1 MGRLQS
7 QTVNFLVSYED
18 TLLSLRQQPDDLK
31 GKGPILNCNERLSRS
46 GACYRLRIKRCPNVA
61 LPSSPAR
68 SSGVLKGPKSR
79 SAIGAHVT
87 KEFPARSSWK
97 MMMTDAKGVIQWLCL
112 VHAKIGSLVEI
123 ETMRRKSW
131 KFEEKVWN

>member
-1 MGRLQS
+1 MNDMIHGNGKATIADS
-7 QTVNFLVSYED
+7 VNFLVSYED

-31 GKGPILNCNERLSRS
+31 GKGPILLREREFYKESVVGTANTNEMRLSRS

-79 SAIGAHVT
+79 SAIGAHVNT
-87 KEFPARSSWK
+87 TRDW
-97 MMMTDAKGVIQWLCL
+97 QC
-112 VHAKIGSLVEI
+112 
-123 ETMRRKSW
+123 
-131 KFEEKVWN
+131 